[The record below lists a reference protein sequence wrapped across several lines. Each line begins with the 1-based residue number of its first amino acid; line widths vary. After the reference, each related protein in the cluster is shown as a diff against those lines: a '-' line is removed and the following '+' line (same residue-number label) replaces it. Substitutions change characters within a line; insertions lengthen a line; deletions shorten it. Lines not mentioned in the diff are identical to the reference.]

1 MRSSTL
7 IVRGFV
13 ASIAIAAVIGSSP
26 ALAASNA
33 GRAAT
38 AATAPIAVATTT
50 CTPGAHACPI
60 RITFAL
66 GAYTAQGHSTL
77 AGVSSAKWFSV
88 SARAG
93 QQMIVWIVGRG
104 PTRGV
109 VYFPNGQQDGQ
120 PGGRVFDGSL
130 PVTGTYRIVVTEDS
144 MAEAW
149 SGRVDVVLL
158 IV

>member
-1 MRSSTL
+1 
-7 IVRGFV
+7 V
-13 ASIAIAAVIGSSP
+13 
-26 ALAASNA
+26 
-33 GRAAT
+33 
-38 AATAPIAVATTT
+38 
-50 CTPGAHACPI
+50 
-60 RITFAL
+60 
-66 GAYTAQGHSTL
+66 
-77 AGVSSAKWFSV
+77 KWFSV

-130 PVTGTYRIVVTEDS
+130 PVTGTYRIRVTEDS